1 VIYIDGGYVTTGF
14 VGRKMELALLNRRLA
29 RAAANGDG
37 TALVIRGRRQ
47 VGKSRLAQEFC
58 DTANVP
64 YLFYTATKGAS
75 PVEAITAFF
84 AELAESSLPR
94 DRALIPTDQVSS
106 WPDALRVLASVL
118 PESPVVIVL
127 DELPWLAE
135 QDEIFDGALQ
145 TAWDRLLSQRP
156 VLLLLLG
163 SDLHMMERLTA
174 YDRPFFG
181 RADNLLLG
189 PLNPAEVG
197 DALGLDAA
205 DAIDAFLLSA
215 GLPGILRAWPREV
228 PALEFAERECA
239 DPASPL
245 FGVPEAALLAEF
257 PAPDTARR
265 VLEAVGDGNR
275 THANIAAEAGS
286 RDGAVPSGTLS
297 PVLRRLVEEKHVLA
311 IDEPLSTR
319 PGKPALY
326 RVADSNLRFYLAV
339 GRTAHNLSK
348 RGRPEAAATLIRR
361 RWATWRGRAVEP
373 IIRDALS
380 RAAPDLPWPAADAV
394 GGWWNRAF
402 DPEVDLIGADRAP
415 VARTLFYAGSV
426 KWLDRP
432 FGDHDLAELRR
443 GATQVPGFDPGGT
456 ALIAASASGFSD
468 AAADGLALTW
478 RPADVVAAFT
488 VTALTQVDDVAGRDR
503 GRRHRVGR
511 TDQEASARVDVLRQA
526 SQHAAGRELDPD
538 LAAQGRTGGAVPG
551 QQAGTDRIGVR
562 AETQVPVL
570 ERP

>member
-1 VIYIDGGYVTTGF
+1 
-14 VGRKMELALLNRRLA
+14 MA
-29 RAAANGDG
+29 
-37 TALVIRGRRQ
+37 IRGRRQ

-58 DTANVP
+58 NTADVP
-64 YLFYTATKGAS
+64 YLFCTATKGAS
-75 PVEAITAFF
+75 PVEAIGAFF

-106 WPDALRVLASVL
+106 WPDAFRVLASVL

-127 DELPWLAE
+127 DEVPWLAE

-163 SDLHMMERLTA
+163 SDLPMMQRLTA

-197 DALGLDAA
+197 DALGLGAA
-205 DAIDAFLLSA
+205 DTIDAFLLSG

-228 PALEFAERECA
+228 SALEFAERECA
-239 DPASPL
+239 DPGSPL

-265 VLEAVGDGNR
+265 VIEAVGDGNR
-275 THANIAAEAGS
+275 THANIAVEAGS
-286 RDGAVPSGTLS
+286 RVGAVPSGTLS
-297 PVLRRLVEEKHVLA
+297 PVLHRLVEEKHVLA

-326 RVADSNLRFYLAV
+326 RVADSSLRFYLGV

-348 RGRPEAAATLIRR
+348 RGRSEAAATLIRR

-380 RAAPDLPWPAADAV
+380 RAALDLPWPEAAAV
-394 GGWWNRAF
+394 GGWWNRTF

-415 VARTLFYAGSV
+415 VARTLFFAGSV

-432 FGDHDLAELRR
+432 FSDHDLAQLKR
-443 GATQVPGFDPGGT
+443 GAAQVPGFDPGGT

-478 RPADVVAAFT
+478 RPADVVAAFHRD
-488 VTALTQVDDVAGRDR
+488 QVISAG
-503 GRRHRVGR
+503 G
-511 TDQEASARVDVLRQA
+511 
-526 SQHAAGRELDPD
+526 
-538 LAAQGRTGGAVPG
+538 
-551 QQAGTDRIGVR
+551 
-562 AETQVPVL
+562 
-570 ERP
+570 

>member
-1 VIYIDGGYVTTGF
+1 MAAGF
-14 VGRKMELALLNRRLA
+14 VGRKTELALLNRRLA
-29 RAAANGDG
+29 RAAADGDG

-58 DTANVP
+58 DTSGVP

-75 PVEAITAFF
+75 PVEAISAFF

-94 DRALIPTDQVSS
+94 DRALIPAGQVSS
-106 WPDALRVLASVL
+106 WPDAFRVLASVL

-163 SDLHMMERLTA
+163 RDLHMMERLTA

-197 DALGLDAA
+197 DALGLVAA
-205 DAIDAFLLSA
+205 DAIDAFLLSG
-215 GLPGILRAWPREV
+215 GLPGVLRAWPREV
-228 PALEFAERECA
+228 PALEFAKLECA
-239 DPASPL
+239 DPASPM

-286 RDGAVPSGTLS
+286 RVGAVPSGTLS
-297 PVLRRLVEEKHVLA
+297 PVLRRLVEEKRVLA
-311 IDEPLSTR
+311 IDEPLSTA
-319 PGKPALY
+319 PGRPALY
-326 RVADSNLRFYLAV
+326 RVADSNLRFYLGV
-339 GRTAHNLSK
+339 GRAAHDLSK
-348 RGRPEAAATLIRR
+348 RGRSEAAAALIRR

-373 IIRDALS
+373 IIRDSLIW
-380 RAAPDLPWPAADAV
+380 AAPDLPWPDAAAV

-402 DPEVDLIGADRAP
+402 DPEVDLIGADREP
-415 VARTLFYAGSV
+415 VARRLFYAGSV

-432 FGDHDLAELRR
+432 FGDHDLAALRR
-443 GATQVPGFDPGGT
+443 GAAEVPGFDPGAT

-468 AAADGLALTW
+468 AAANGLALTW

-488 VTALTQVDDVAGRDR
+488 QTGSLTQVDDVAGPDR
-503 GRRHRVGR
+503 GR
-511 TDQEASARVDVLRQA
+511 
-526 SQHAAGRELDPD
+526 
-538 LAAQGRTGGAVPG
+538 
-551 QQAGTDRIGVR
+551 
-562 AETQVPVL
+562 
-570 ERP
+570 